1 MKTFDCRP
9 SPSLCSPG
17 TGWPHLSGTVCGNA
31 DRAEEVFRC
40 FQLQTAL
47 LWAPPILNVFI
58 SLNTLFFILK
68 KKMPFQFACSSV
80 GWSWQGWPPRMLWM
94 LSLLS
99 GLFSPSAMRYL
110 YRVPFPLFLS
120 PQKQFALI
128 HCHTPLGNTQ
138 GRTHF
143 VRMTLILSWPPNRT
157 EIACFHQSLEPEDK
171 VEKFLNDY
179 DIICLDISWS
189 TFSWKINLKLK
200 VNIKFNGHYL
210 ANMVYSVLIWFQGN
224 TRKFHKIQ
232 RLGI

>member
-1 MKTFDCRP
+1 MLTELRRCSGAFSCKQANGT
-9 SPSLCSPG
+9 SLSA
-17 TGWPHLSGTVCGNA
+17 TDSQ
-31 DRAEEVFRC
+31 C
-40 FQLQTAL
+40 FYFPEYL
-47 LWAPPILNVFI
+47 ILHI
-58 SLNTLFFILK
+58 K
-68 KKMPFQFACSSV
+68 KKKNPPFQFARSSV

-99 GLFSPSAMRYL
+99 GLFSPSVMRYL
-110 YRVPFPLFLS
+110 YRVPFPLFLP

-224 TRKFHKIQ
+224 SRKFHKIQ

>member
-1 MKTFDCRP
+1 MLTELRRCSGAFSCKQANGT
-9 SPSLCSPG
+9 SLSA
-17 TGWPHLSGTVCGNA
+17 TDSQ
-31 DRAEEVFRC
+31 C
-40 FQLQTAL
+40 FYFPEYL
-47 LWAPPILNVFI
+47 ILHI
-58 SLNTLFFILK
+58 K
-68 KKMPFQFACSSV
+68 KKKT
-80 GWSWQGWPPRMLWM
+80 R
-94 LSLLS
+94 
-99 GLFSPSAMRYL
+99 LFSLHVLLLDDPGRVGHQECSGCCLCYL
-110 YRVPFPLFLS
+110 VCFLPQSCVTCTGFLFLS
-120 PQKQFALI
+120 FFPPQKQFALI

-224 TRKFHKIQ
+224 SRKFHKIQ